1 MDGIND
7 MGLLFVVGTTTT
19 SVGSV
24 DGCCVGV
31 GVGVGG
37 CGIGMEVTKSICDTK
52 A

>member
-7 MGLLFVVGTTTT
+7 MGLLFVVGATTT

-24 DGCCVGV
+24 DGCC
-31 GVGVGG
+31 VGVGG
-37 CGIGMEVTKSICDTK
+37 CGIGMEVTKSICETK